1 MADYNEYGDMGWG
14 YDAPADTYSGYW
26 DPNSY
31 QGYQTLDSMNLDSW
45 DPASPYYTGGSQSS
59 GGGGSWQDY
68 MPGGS
73 QYIPPGGG
81 YFQTGDQ
88 QPQQIYAPSSGYSN
102 GYSPAQGMST
112 PAMYSS
118 GYTGPTQYAPTTDPF
133 ANWNPQH
140 AQMSAASSA
149 QGIRPS
155 GGGSGY
161 TGQPPQRAN
170 LGTPERT
177 LYDRYSSLLTNPA
190 SMAGD
195 PAYQFLYNQGL
206 QTMNRSLAAKGLLS
220 SGKSLNDSMAYGQG
234 MAYDYMNKML
244 PQFQAGAQEELRR
257 FMGPAGL
264 QPTYTNLNNN
274 VTQAQGAAS
283 ASRDL
288 VPYYQQMLS
297 QSAGGGAQPNI
308 GYGGQSSSYTPQ
320 PRLQQ
325 AWTPQYTPQPSPVN
339 WGDSWGDF
347 MDQAIA

>member
-1 MADYNEYGDMGWG
+1 MADDIYYEYG
-14 YDAPADTYSGYW
+14 YPEEY
-26 DPNSY
+26 
-31 QGYQTLDSMNLDSW
+31 
-45 DPASPYYTGGSQSS
+45 SQSS
-59 GGGGSWQDY
+59 GGSTSWMDY

-73 QYIPPGGG
+73 LYIPPGSGT
-81 YFQTGDQ
+81 FQTGNQ
-88 QPQQIYAPSSGYSN
+88 PPQQIYAPSQ
-102 GYSPAQGMST
+102 PQTTST
-112 PAMYSS
+112 PTTYSS
-118 GYTGPTQYAPTTDPF
+118 GYTGPTQYRETVDPF
-133 ANWNPQH
+133 ANWWTKEH
-140 AQMSAASSA
+140 DALSGVSSGAAAASN
-149 QGIRPS
+149 RPS
-155 GGGSGY
+155 GGGGSSGGG
-161 TGQPPQRAN
+161 GQQPLQRAY
-170 LGTPERT
+170 LGSPERT

-206 QTMNRSLAAKGLLS
+206 QTMNRSLAAKGLMN

-264 QPTYTNLNNN
+264 QPTYTNLNNS

-308 GYGGQSSSYTPQ
+308 GYGGQTSSYTPQ

-325 AWTPQYTPQPSPVN
+325 AWAPQYTPQPSPAN